1 MKPRLG
7 DIILNRYA
15 LVSPLRNE
23 EELQVWQTSDN
34 ILERDCQL
42 FIVRDSRFLTDVNT
56 IASTLALARSR
67 KFTQVLQLQHI
78 DDISIIITALDSG
91 LSISDYLADNNS
103 KERRQ
108 SKPISPINPLSYEAI
123 RTIVAETA
131 GIVSKMIA
139 NGITHHAISTDTVR
153 ITTNGIEL
161 ADTPI
166 SPMIEDLTLLNN
178 TQDDNSSKDLEKSSP
193 SQESYERIA
202 TRQLSALLYS
212 LLTRTVSKNLHD
224 FSLSRISE
232 NVPSEFRMIC
242 KRGLC
247 ESQGADSNKNP
258 NIIPMASIAELSAL
272 LGKYTPLR
280 SLCAQDILLPRLE
293 GAASVSLIPL
303 KAEDKNS
310 ILPFPEDLV
319 QSEDQFNDGFNS
331 AMQQAENPDLLN
343 YDFSSDL
350 RDSSQNEANDDL
362 DENSRADLSKDE
374 NDIPSMLKDESSQ
387 LSNSSSESS
396 DDVQKNADS
405 AYNFSKNGKNSSDL
419 QASTV
424 NKVTKANKNAAIGS
438 ARFGSASAGSR
449 GAKAAKVTKS
459 ALSFASSIINSSEAA
474 SSVAPVAASETSAAN
489 MSISGFAA
497 ASTSIRKAGKTLGTL
512 FKRNSRK
519 NSKNKSK
526 GKYENYNS
534 DENNID
540 SSELENTNTNVDIDF
555 HDIAAAEMANILAPT
570 ELDADDS
577 IFPMSERNIH
587 VIKNDDEIAQDNSEE
602 NLEDNNSNS
611 LLNNRSNNSK
621 QNISNTSKNKGR
633 LKSKAD
639 DSALYD
645 SSISSNVYDSENF
658 DDDKNSNAQSS
669 NEEGETFDHIPV
681 IASSTFDFEDL
692 LTENSRHTEPI
703 TRANAFLSE
712 ESEFTGRVPVVDN
725 QSRFIAPGEE
735 SARALR
741 EEELED
747 TDMDLHTVSS
757 LSSLPPSFEP
767 REHAASIKKQQIR
780 KNGEDIADA
789 KIFVGLSTKFIA
801 ISIMLLLIIVGSFF
815 AIHGLL
821 SSHESSSSFNN
832 SNPWDSENINNVPFG
847 SRGILPEEKAKGH
860 KVPEGHK
867 TVNAV
872 PAPNIPVNNTPFE
885 IDIRQFLSKPS
896 HQNGYGYYMHLTQP
910 QEAYRFVIS
919 IRSSG
924 GHGYLFA
931 NTKNDPTKGDQVAEF
946 TFDESGTTDVKF
958 NRPIKAQDFMLWV
971 PANSLPNN
979 SLYIN
984 SARIY

>member
-23 EELQVWQTSDN
+23 EELQVWQASDN

-178 TQDDNSSKDLEKSSP
+178 AKDDTSSKDLEKSSP

-212 LLTRTVSKNLHD
+212 LLTRTISKNLHD

-247 ESQGADSNKNP
+247 ESQVADSNKNP

-280 SLCAQDILLPRLE
+280 SLRAQDILLPRLE

-303 KAEDKNS
+303 KSEDKNS

-331 AMQQAENPDLLN
+331 AIQQAENPDLLN

-350 RDSSQNEANDDL
+350 RDSSRNETNDDL
-362 DENSRADLSKDE
+362 NENPRKDLSKDE

-387 LSNSSSESS
+387 ISSSSSTSS
-396 DDVQKNADS
+396 DNKQKNAES
-405 AYNFSKNGKNSSDL
+405 AYNSSKNGKNSSDL
-419 QASTV
+419 QASNV
-424 NKVTKANKNAAIGS
+424 NKVTKADKNTAIG
-438 ARFGSASAGSR
+438 AIGTKAAK
-449 GAKAAKVTKS
+449 GAKAAIG
-459 ALSFASSIINSSEAA
+459 ALSFASSIIKSSQAA
-474 SSVAPVAASETSAAN
+474 SSVAPVASSETSATN

-526 GKYENYNS
+526 EKYENYNS

-587 VIKNDDEIAQDNSEE
+587 VIKNDDEIAQDNSEK

-611 LLNNRSNNSK
+611 SLNNRSNNSK
-621 QNISNTSKNKGR
+621 QNISNISRNKSR
-633 LKSKAD
+633 LKSKSD
-639 DSALYD
+639 DSDLYD
-645 SSISSNVYDSENF
+645 SSISNNSYDSENF
-658 DDDKNSNAQSS
+658 SDSENANAQSS

-692 LTENSRHTEPI
+692 LIQNSRHTEPI
-703 TRANAFLSE
+703 ARANAFLSE

-946 TFDESGTTDVKF
+946 TFDESGTTEVKF
-958 NRPIKAQDFMLWV
+958 NKPIKAQDFLLWV

>member
-23 EELQVWQTSDN
+23 EELQVWQASDN

-178 TQDDNSSKDLEKSSP
+178 AKDDTSSKDLEKSSP

-212 LLTRTVSKNLHD
+212 LLTRTISKNLHD

-247 ESQGADSNKNP
+247 ESQVADSNKNP

-280 SLCAQDILLPRLE
+280 SLRAQDILLPRLE
-293 GAASVSLIPL
+293 GAASVSLIEL
-303 KAEDKNS
+303 KSEDKNS

-331 AMQQAENPDLLN
+331 AIQQAENPDLLN

-350 RDSSQNEANDDL
+350 RDSSRNETNDDL
-362 DENSRADLSKDE
+362 NENSRKDLSKDE

-387 LSNSSSESS
+387 ISSSSPTSS
-396 DDVQKNADS
+396 DNKQKNAES
-405 AYNFSKNGKNSSDL
+405 AYNSSKNGKNSSDL
-419 QASTV
+419 QASNV
-424 NKVTKANKNAAIGS
+424 NKVTKADKNTAIGS
-438 ARFGSASAGSR
+438 IGTKAAK
-449 GAKAAKVTKS
+449 GAKAAIG
-459 ALSFASSIINSSEAA
+459 ALSFASSIIKSSQAA
-474 SSVAPVAASETSAAN
+474 SSVAPVASSETSAAN

-526 GKYENYNS
+526 EKYENYNS

-587 VIKNDDEIAQDNSEE
+587 VIKNDDEIAQDNSEK

-611 LLNNRSNNSK
+611 SLNNRSNNSK
-621 QNISNTSKNKGR
+621 QNISNTSRNKSR
-633 LKSKAD
+633 LKSKSD
-639 DSALYD
+639 DSDLYD
-645 SSISSNVYDSENF
+645 SSISNNSYDSENF
-658 DDDKNSNAQSS
+658 SDSENANAQSS

-692 LTENSRHTEPI
+692 LIQNSRHTEPI
-703 TRANAFLSE
+703 ARANAFLSE

-867 TVNAV
+867 TVKAV

-946 TFDESGTTDVKF
+946 TFDESGTTEVKF
-958 NRPIKAQDFMLWV
+958 NKPIKAQDFLLWV

>member
-23 EELQVWQTSDN
+23 EELQVWQASDN

-178 TQDDNSSKDLEKSSP
+178 AKDDTSSKDLEKSSP

-212 LLTRTVSKNLHD
+212 LLTRTISKNLHD

-242 KRGLC
+242 KRGLY
-247 ESQGADSNKNP
+247 ESQVADSNKNP

-293 GAASVSLIPL
+293 GAASVSLIEL

-331 AMQQAENPDLLN
+331 AIQQAENPDLLN

-350 RDSSQNEANDDL
+350 RDSSRNETNDDL
-362 DENSRADLSKDE
+362 NENSRKDLSKDE

-387 LSNSSSESS
+387 ISSSSSTSS
-396 DDVQKNADS
+396 DDKQKNADS
-405 AYNFSKNGKNSSDL
+405 AYNSSKNGKNSSDL
-419 QASTV
+419 QASNV
-424 NKVTKANKNAAIGS
+424 NKVTKADKNTAIGS
-438 ARFGSASAGSR
+438 IGTKAAK
-449 GAKAAKVTKS
+449 GAKAAIG
-459 ALSFASSIINSSEAA
+459 ALSFASSIIKSSQAA
-474 SSVAPVAASETSAAN
+474 SSVAPVASSETSAAN

-526 GKYENYNS
+526 EKYENYNS

-587 VIKNDDEIAQDNSEE
+587 VIKNDDEIAQDNSEK

-611 LLNNRSNNSK
+611 SLNNRSNNSK
-621 QNISNTSKNKGR
+621 QNISNTSRNKSR
-633 LKSKAD
+633 LKSKSD
-639 DSALYD
+639 DSDLYD
-645 SSISSNVYDSENF
+645 SSISNNSYDSENF
-658 DDDKNSNAQSS
+658 SDSENANAQSS
-669 NEEGETFDHIPV
+669 NEEGETFDHIPA

-692 LTENSRHTEPI
+692 LIQNSRHTEPI
-703 TRANAFLSE
+703 ARANAFLSE

-867 TVNAV
+867 TVKAV

-946 TFDESGTTDVKF
+946 TFDESGTTEVKF
-958 NRPIKAQDFMLWV
+958 NKPIKAQDFLLWV